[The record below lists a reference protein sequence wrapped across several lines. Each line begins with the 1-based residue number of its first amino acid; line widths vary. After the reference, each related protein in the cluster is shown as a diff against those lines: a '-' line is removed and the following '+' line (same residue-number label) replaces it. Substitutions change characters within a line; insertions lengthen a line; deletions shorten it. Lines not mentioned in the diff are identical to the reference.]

1 MEYAQRLLGLLD
13 AWPVRVVLGLTLFY
27 VCLRIALL
35 PPHRPK
41 QTREVANLPGPP
53 SPPYVGWL
61 IGNMGDIAEFRDTV
75 MHPDWIKMGWTGRC
89 QHIFGQETIWTYDPV
104 AMGSILQQADV
115 WQRADNTERL
125 LGRITGSGLL
135 TAKGADHRRQRRI
148 VNPAF
153 STNAIKAMIPTMFDK
168 ADLCANILGQCV
180 DDDSLEH
187 FAARYPPKPEDRV
200 AGARKVDLLALMSK
214 LTQDV
219 IGAAGF
225 NTDLE
230 SLRPKEN
237 ALDSS
242 IQFMLNTLF
251 DDTII
256 LMAQNLFWS
265 LDKIPLRNRRAM
277 KACRGV
283 MEKLSA
289 RLMRDRAAQLA
300 TEPEEADED
309 KVPDMLDLLVKANM
323 AEREDQRLSDEEVR
337 SQLLTLLFAGEH
349 DHSRHNLQLAA
360 FHGKAPGHPSAVAET
375 LNALP
380 LLDAVVRETLR
391 LEPPASC
398 TVRTNVQDTVIPLSV
413 PVRGR
418 DGTMIEKALPVGKG
432 SYVFLSISSLQ
443 QHPDVWGPD
452 AAEFNPDRYKDP
464 TIPKMNI
471 PGMWGGLAAF
481 ISGPHHCIGFRLA
494 LAEIK
499 VATVTL
505 LRHFSFDELPSK
517 PDIFIVMNV
526 ASRPEVKGESGGQ
539 MPLLVRR
546 VEATA

>member
-265 LDKIPLRNRRAM
+265 LDKI
-277 KACRGV
+277 
-283 MEKLSA
+283 

-337 SQLLTLLFAGEH
+337 SQLLTLLFAG
-349 DHSRHNLQLAA
+349 STTTAGAICSLLRFMA
-360 FHGKAPGHPSAVAET
+360 KHPDIQARLREEIESTEERPNFET

-432 SYVFLSISSLQ
+432 SYVFLSSNSI
-443 QHPDVWGPD
+443 PTY
-452 AAEFNPDRYKDP
+452 RYKDP